1 MLESGFLNQ
10 QIWVPVPA
18 LLLANIILGNV
29 LGKISYLSML
39 RIHPPMVSECFLAV
53 VEFIQKASCELHG
66 MFVLKPYHLSIRFG
80 TTLLRLEIRG
90 IKC

>member
-1 MLESGFLNQ
+1 MLESCFQNQ

-18 LLLANIILGNV
+18 LSLADIILGNI
-29 LGKISYLSML
+29 LDKISYLNVL
-39 RIHPPMVSECFLAV
+39 RIHPPMVSEYFLAV
-53 VEFIQKASCELHG
+53 VEFIQKASRELHG

-80 TTLLRLEIRG
+80 TALLRLEIRG